1 MTKGDTNGEKK
12 RGSGALLALAVGL
25 LWGAAI
31 GATWYF
37 YRENDSEGG
46 LAAFFGRFHILLVH
60 LPIGLLF
67 VVPLLEIVGWTRW
80 GKKAREG
87 VPFLL
92 WIAVLTAAAASFLG
106 FLMMNAEDIA
116 GRWMTLHMWT
126 GLAVGVFAVLA
137 LIFKLAKVGPLYFLT
152 LIGAVGSTMAAG
164 HFGGAMIH
172 SPEYLS
178 EHAPEQAKPLLEL
191 GLKTGDAERG
201 AFDSLVDALVAATG
215 SDEVPDV
222 GVDGTDVA
230 AAAGGG
236 GTADGGEAAAA
247 DGADMK
253 DDGGD
258 EVVISIPEQQ
268 VFADFVQPILEGKCT
283 ECHSEEKIKGKLR
296 LDTHEM
302 IMAGA
307 DGSDYETVIAKDA
320 EGSELIAR
328 VLMPEDDDLFM
339 PPDGKGKL
347 TEAEIEVL
355 KWWIAVGA
363 TGDGTVADL
372 QADETMLTTLAAVS
386 ESLASGAELEVVVD
400 GGAASQGIWPTL
412 SPEEQQERIDA
423 ALAAADEGGFSVLPI
438 SAEDDRL
445 RVSAVNA
452 SASFGDEQ
460 LAALEPVAE
469 RVVWLDIGRTQVTDA
484 GLAAIGGMRNLERLH
499 LEQTAVTD
507 GGMKHLAG
515 LTQLEYLNLYGTEVT
530 AAIFE
535 PLANL
540 RNLRKLFLWETKVDN
555 GAARQFQRQMSLE
568 VNTGWEV
575 ANATEEKPE
584 PEPAADPPKPEEKK
598 PEVKPAPAP
607 KPKEEPKPADKPK
620 PTEDPA
626 ATPEAAKPK
635 PAAKPAAKP
644 TPAPKPKP
652 EVKPAAKP
660 KPTPAPT
667 PAPAPAPT
675 LTPAPK
681 PEAA

>member
-1 MTKGDTNGEKK
+1 MSKADTYGEKK

-31 GATWYF
+31 GVTWYF

-67 VVPLLEIVGWTRW
+67 VVPLMEVVGWTRW
-80 GKKAREG
+80 GKKVREG
-87 VPFLL
+87 VPFVL

-106 FLMMNAEDIA
+106 YLMMHAEDIE

-137 LIFKLAKVGPLYFLT
+137 LIFKLTKIVPLYALT
-152 LIGAVGSTMAAG
+152 LLGAVGSTMAAG

-178 EHAPEQAKPLLEL
+178 EHAPDQVKPLLEL

-201 AFDSLVDALVAATG
+201 ALDSLVDALVAAAG
-215 SDEVPDV
+215 REAGGNVAD
-222 GVDGTDVA
+222 GVDGEDISIDDGA
-230 AAAGGG
+230 A
-236 GTADGGEAAAA
+236 DAAAA
-247 DGADMK
+247 DRVATMAG
-253 DDGGD
+253 GGD
-258 EVVISIPEQQ
+258 AEVVIPISEQQ
-268 VFADFVQPILEGKCT
+268 VFADFVLPILTGKCT

-307 DGSDYETVIAKDA
+307 DGSDYATVIPKDA

-339 PPDGKGKL
+339 PPDGKDKL

-355 KWWIAVGA
+355 KWWIAGGA
-363 TGDGTVADL
+363 VAEGTVADL
-372 QADETMLTTLAAVS
+372 QADEKMLTTLAAVS
-386 ESLASGAELEVVVD
+386 TSLASGEDFEVIVD
-400 GGAASQGIWPTL
+400 TGAASEGIWPTL
-412 SPEEQQERIDA
+412 SPEQQQERVDA

-438 SAEDDRL
+438 SAEDNRL

-452 SASFGDEQ
+452 SASFGDGQ
-460 LAALEPVAE
+460 LASLQPVAE

-484 GLAAIGGMRNLERLH
+484 GMASIGGMRNLERLH
-499 LEQTAVTD
+499 LEQTAITD
-507 GGMKHLAG
+507 SGVKQLAG
-515 LTQLEYLNLYGTEVT
+515 LGKLEYLNLYGTEVT

-555 GAARQFQRQMSLE
+555 TAAQQFQRQMSLE

-575 ANATEEKPE
+575 AKENEDEDV
-584 PEPAADPPKPEEKK
+584 PEPAKPAPDPATDAKPAEKKPAEKK
-598 PEVKPAPAP
+598 PEGKAAPKPAPTTAPAEKVKPAE
-607 KPKEEPKPADKPK
+607 KTK
-620 PTEDPA
+620 PA
-626 ATPEAAKPK
+626 ATPAAKPSPTPPSAPANKPEPKPEPAKPK
-635 PAAKPAAKP
+635 PAA
-644 TPAPKPKP
+644 PAPKPQ
-652 EVKPAAKP
+652 
-660 KPTPAPT
+660 PAPT
-667 PAPAPAPT
+667 PP
-675 LTPAPK
+675 LK
-681 PEAA
+681 PEAS